1 MPSESAA
8 AEHRRCASAL
18 QFRELPLQVGYSPAK
33 FAFGKGRIG
42 PNRTLPKA
50 AARNANMQGLGWAVV
65 RAIAAGFHQ
74 EHNGMRFMPGVIGLV
89 NMGDD
94 VA

>member
-1 MPSESAA
+1 
-8 AEHRRCASAL
+8 
-18 QFRELPLQVGYSPAK
+18 
-33 FAFGKGRIG
+33 
-42 PNRTLPKA
+42 
-50 AARNANMQGLGWAVV
+50 MQGLGWAVV

-74 EHNGMRFMPGVIGLV
+74 EHDGIRFIHGVIGLV